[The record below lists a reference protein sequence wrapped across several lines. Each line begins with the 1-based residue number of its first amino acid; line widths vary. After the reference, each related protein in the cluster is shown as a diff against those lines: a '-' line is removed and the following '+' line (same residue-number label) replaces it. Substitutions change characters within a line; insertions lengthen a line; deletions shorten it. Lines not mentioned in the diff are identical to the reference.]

1 MRTPPRARVPP
12 RIAPVSGR
20 ALLRIA
26 LMLSLLALAL
36 AGCGGSAKPDP
47 QLPGARLDV
56 YSSLPTRGPLSAVAT
71 ETLDAERLALA
82 QDGGRAGRYR
92 VRLVALDAS
101 TPGLGRSDPGQISLN
116 ARRAAQDPQAV
127 AYLGE
132 LATGTSAISIP
143 LTNEAGI
150 LQVSPLDTAMAL
162 TSTSVEIAGS
172 PERYYPKL
180 KDNGRTFARV
190 VPSDR
195 GATDALLAAMSR
207 TGVRRLA
214 LLTDEDPSGRA
225 LASDLAAKAP
235 AAGIA
240 VVIRQEVDEQ
250 GPLDTGAVA
259 QVLALHPDAVL
270 DTTVARLGAAGL
282 WRALAADDPQLEL
295 YAPVSLADRDF
306 LADLGAAAALAHV
319 AAPTPHADGPAA
331 RAFSHAFAARYG
343 YVPSRAA
350 RYGYEAMR
358 GVLAAVRRA
367 ERSARDGRVTR
378 AAVVRAYFRT
388 DVRDG
393 VLGPYAIERTG
404 DTTLRDWS
412 VLAVARG
419 RLRVLAAATPL
430 SRAPSAAPRPAAGA
444 RTRSRAQAAARA
456 RHAAPS

>member
-1 MRTPPRARVPP
+1 M
-12 RIAPVSGR
+12 SGR
-20 ALLRIA
+20 ALLRLA
-26 LMLSLLALAL
+26 LTLPLLAL
-36 AGCGGSAKPDP
+36 AGCGGAAKPDP

-56 YSSLPTRGPLSAVAT
+56 YSSLPTRGPLSALAA
-71 ETLDAERLALA
+71 ETLAAERLALA
-82 QDGGRAGRYR
+82 QDGGRVGRYR

-116 ARRAAQDPQAV
+116 ARQAAQDPQTV

-162 TSTSVEIAGS
+162 TGASVEIAGS

-195 GATDALLAAMSR
+195 KAAGALLAAMR
-207 TGVRRLA
+207 RDGVRSLA
-214 LLTDEDPSGRA
+214 LMTDEDPSGRA
-225 LASDLAAKAP
+225 LATDLAAKAP

-240 VVIRQEVDEQ
+240 VAIRQEVDEQ

-270 DTTVARLGAAGL
+270 DTTVARPGAADL
-282 WRALAADDPQLEL
+282 WRALAVDDPQLRL
-295 YAPVSLADRDF
+295 YAPVSLADRLF
-306 LADLGAAAALAHV
+306 LAHLGAAAALAHV
-319 AAPTPHADGPAA
+319 AAPAPRADGRPA
-331 RAFSHAFAARYG
+331 RAFARAFAVRYG
-343 YVPSRAA
+343 YAPARAA

-358 GVLAAVRRA
+358 GVLAAIRRA
-367 ERSARDGRVTR
+367 ERAARDGRVTR

-388 DVRDG
+388 AVAAS

-404 DTTLRDWS
+404 DTTLRDWT
-412 VLAVARG
+412 VLAVAQG
-419 RLRVLAAATPL
+419 NLLV
-430 SRAPSAAPRPAAGA
+430 SRATSAAPRPAADA
-444 RTRSRAQAAARA
+444 RTRSRARAVASARPA
-456 RHAAPS
+456 GRS